1 MVDSDSFNLEDHLIP
16 NFFSS
21 EKAEEITHKMNALNQ
36 KERDTTNKIIMSA
49 LSHMKREEEII
60 SQQSTTKMRKKS
72 LNNGSLYKMFI
83 SDVFGM
89 EMVIIYLDIKN
100 ESGILDT
107 LVNLMYNKY
116 IHQSLFYLPQLCVM
130 LNYKSYTESL
140 EGYLLDRCIN
150 QMKFSLQVTWLVNS
164 YSEDEGMK
172 KEVYDILLQKIEETL
187 VNGNRSSLTQYLQ
200 YRKMENRNSVNSND
214 SQDIYK
220 SSVKKEIRLQYFNVC
235 IDFYQKL
242 KLMCEDLKNYPKD
255 KNPKDNVMC
264 RKEAL
269 KNYISKFNNDFKN
282 QRIENKEIL
291 QDNPFFNGII
301 LPFDDSIST
310 NDNDNSLIVRLIP
323 EQSFCFS
330 TKARVPTK
338 ICAECVKVIEC
349 SKWNTLYLNDENI
362 KTEEEKEVDE
372 FTIINKED
380 ILSLSSLQDK
390 QLNENQL
397 KEFYDKLS
405 GNQKEE
411 IEKTLLNLAKGHH
424 QKEPSVS
431 TTGAGEININ
441 DELQHIFGKPIIE
454 TTNEIKSSSPFRNF
468 ITYQIKNFIAKAND
482 DLRQELLSMQ
492 MIKQFDEIFKNANI
506 PLRLHPYEILITSS
520 SSGLLEFLSNTSS
533 IDGIKKSLAKTKNKS
548 LNYFYRKFY
557 ENNFVEAQRNFVES
571 LAAYSLVCYYLQL
584 KDRHNGNILIDM
596 YGNIIHIDFGFIL
609 GISPGN
615 INFESAPF
623 KLTQEY
629 IEIMDGEQ
637 SEMFKYFRNLLI
649 KGMIE
654 SKKHVESFVKI
665 VEIMSHGSKMPCFDN
680 KDIGGIIS
688 KLRERFGEAKNDTE
702 FPKIVDDLIYKSKD
716 NFWTNKYDY
725 FQKITNGIIP

>member
-1 MVDSDSFNLEDHLIP
+1 MVDSDTFKLEEHMIP

-21 EKAEEITHKMNALNQ
+21 EKAEEITHQMNLINQ
-36 KERDTTNKIIMSA
+36 KEREAMNKIIMNA
-49 LSHMKREEEII
+49 LSHMKREDEII
-60 SQQSTTKMRKKS
+60 SQQATTKIRKQS

-89 EMVIIYLDIKN
+89 DMVIIYLDIKN

-116 IHQSLFYLPQLCVM
+116 IHQSFFYLPQLCIM
-130 LNYKSYTESL
+130 LNYKTYTDSL
-140 EGYLLDRCIN
+140 ESYLLDRCIN
-150 QMKFSLQVTWLVNS
+150 QMKFSLQVTWLANS
-164 YSEDEGMK
+164 YTEDEGMK
-172 KEVYDILLQKIEETL
+172 KDIFDTLLQKIEETL

-214 SQDIYK
+214 SLEIYNT
-220 SSVKKEIRLQYFNVC
+220 SLKKEIRLQYFNVC
-235 IDFYQKL
+235 IEFYQKL
-242 KLMCEDLKNYPKD
+242 KGMCEDLKNYPKE
-255 KNPKDNVMC
+255 KNPKDNKMN

-269 KNYISKFNNDFKN
+269 RNYIGKLN
-282 QRIENKEIL
+282 QYLMTQRKENKEIVNE
-291 QDNPFFNGII
+291 NPFFNGII

-338 ICAECVKVIEC
+338 VCAECVRVAEC
-349 SKWNTLYLNDENI
+349 VGWNELYINEETKQENTNLI
-362 KTEEEKEVDE
+362 DE
-372 FTIINKED
+372 FTVINKND
-380 ILSLSSLQDK
+380 IISMSHVLDK
-390 QLNENQL
+390 SEKENKL
-397 KEFYDKLS
+397 KEFYNTINTSK
-405 GNQKEE
+405 KEE
-411 IEKTLLNLAKGHH
+411 IEKKLLNYATNQGD
-424 QKEPSVS
+424 QSIS
-431 TTGAGEININ
+431 TSQESSMS
-441 DELQHIFGKPIIE
+441 DELKHIFGKPILE
-454 TTNEIKSSSPFRNF
+454 VTNDIKANSPFRNF
-468 ITYQIKNFIAKAND
+468 TTYQIKHFIAKADD
-482 DLRQELLSMQ
+482 DLRQELLAMQ
-492 MIKQFDEIFKNANI
+492 MIKQFDEIFKNADI

-533 IDGIKKSLAKTKNKS
+533 IDGIKKSMTSLKSKS
-548 LNYFYRKFY
+548 LNLFYRKYY

-596 YGNIIHIDFGFIL
+596 YGNLIHIDFGFIL

-615 INFESAPF
+615 LNFESAPF
-623 KLTQEY
+623 KLTNEY

-637 SEMFKYFRNLLI
+637 SEIFKHFRELLI
-649 KGMIE
+649 QGMIE

-680 KDIGGIIS
+680 KDISSIIS
-688 KLRERFGEAKNDTE
+688 KLRERFGEAKNDAE
-702 FPKIVDDLIYKSKD
+702 FPKIVDDLIYRAKD
-716 NFWTNKYDY
+716 NFWTNKYDT